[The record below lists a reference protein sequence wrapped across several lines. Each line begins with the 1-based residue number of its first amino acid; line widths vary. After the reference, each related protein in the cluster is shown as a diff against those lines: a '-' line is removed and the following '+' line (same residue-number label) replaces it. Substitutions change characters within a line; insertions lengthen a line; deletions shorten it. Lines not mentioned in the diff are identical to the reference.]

1 MYRKWSGQVKSE
13 YIDLCILTKYIL
25 LVVWCQFPIR
35 PEASLIAVSRSL
47 RTSLSCSSG
56 DLQRSSRRGFTMLE
70 ISYTFWQY
78 FWIGLG
84 LAVEPSDV
92 KTPRREMLLSRVL
105 GERLSINPVQ
115 ACASKTWWT
124 HNYWKFKNIHI
135 WTHNKYISQV
145 HNSFF
150 AHSLL
155 TDRIKVWNM
164 HVKCEQTIKRVWIIQ
179 REFSFRF
186 YRFSILVHSS

>member
-1 MYRKWSGQVKSE
+1 
-13 YIDLCILTKYIL
+13 L

-84 LAVEPSDV
+84 LTVEPSDV
-92 KTPRREMLLSRVL
+92 KTPRWEILLSRVL

-115 ACASKTWWT
+115 EAIHVTVRLHESIIIENPKASVYVVSLKAYRWFSRRILLLCVLIGS
-124 HNYWKFKNIHI
+124 HPSISDLLSYNIFYFI
-135 WTHNKYISQV
+135 CIVTSLFDPQQCTICIS
-145 HNSFF
+145 
-150 AHSLL
+150 
-155 TDRIKVWNM
+155 
-164 HVKCEQTIKRVWIIQ
+164 
-179 REFSFRF
+179 
-186 YRFSILVHSS
+186 